1 MVIFIKPH
9 LLSNTWSS
17 IHEEFKQRWDW
28 AKKELLI
35 KKSVYYIR
43 KEPIRYQAVIL
54 LMGGFYQLRVRQ
66 KTICKQHNIISYH
79 ILLTTAGVVAGR
91 LANAVA

>member
-1 MVIFIKPH
+1 M
-9 LLSNTWSS
+9 
-17 IHEEFKQRWDW
+17 
-28 AKKELLI
+28 LLI

-54 LMGGFYQLRVRQ
+54 LMGSFYQLRVRQ

-91 LANAVA
+91 LVNAVV

>member
-1 MVIFIKPH
+1 
-9 LLSNTWSS
+9 
-17 IHEEFKQRWDW
+17 
-28 AKKELLI
+28 
-35 KKSVYYIR
+35 
-43 KEPIRYQAVIL
+43 
-54 LMGGFYQLRVRQ
+54 MGGFYQLRVRQ